1 MITQPSTTRLSQQTA
16 YINPQNIIQ
25 TMTTRKYN
33 MIRKNTYL
41 DGHTFT
47 AILDYLESV
56 VNLDTYT
63 AKQIA
68 DMMESCYAQNEIG
81 YDRFAHENSI
91 Y

>member
-1 MITQPSTTRLSQQTA
+1 
-16 YINPQNIIQ
+16 
-25 TMTTRKYN
+25 

-56 VNLDTYT
+56 VNLDTYK

-68 DMMESCYAQNEIG
+68 EMMEICYAQNAMG
-81 YDRFAHENSI
+81 YDRCAHENSI

>member
-1 MITQPSTTRLSQQTA
+1 
-16 YINPQNIIQ
+16 
-25 TMTTRKYN
+25 MTTRKYN

-47 AILDYLESV
+47 AIFNYLESA

-68 DMMESCYAQNEIG
+68 DMMEICYEQHNRG
-81 YDRFAHENSI
+81 YDQCAHENSI